1 MHTMRRKCEF
11 TMDSIQ
17 VLLND
22 ELLQWAGDEE
32 VRGPLALFTI
42 SRFLHDCEHRPV
54 DSLRCVSELGYG
66 N

>member
-1 MHTMRRKCEF
+1 
-11 TMDSIQ
+11 MDSIQ